1 MTVKNRYP
9 LATADG
15 TAIPNDTIRPR
26 YAFGL
31 AISGTNATT
40 GGIPAGYETVVLYS
54 TIDCVVRFGNV
65 AAPLTSSFLDEAMF
79 LPKGTLV
86 TVSPSVLNFIHS
98 VAIGGTGTL
107 YITVVEPW
115 AGLALELQTTRR

>member
-1 MTVKNRYP
+1 M
-9 LATADG
+9 
-15 TAIPNDTIRPR
+15 
-26 YAFGL
+26 
-31 AISGTNATT
+31 
-40 GGIPAGYETVVLYS
+40 
-54 TIDCVVRFGNV
+54 
-65 AAPLTSSFLDEAMF
+65 AAPLSSFLDEAMF